1 LGKIGILVH
10 ISVAGVPAAVV
21 EANVGKKHVINHP
34 YELMLGIAP
43 IKIAKL
49 EMIS

>member
-21 EANVGKKHVINHP
+21 EANVGNKNVINHP

-43 IKIAKL
+43 VEIATL
-49 EMIS
+49 ERVS